1 MSSPADA
8 QNPAPPAAGEPVI
21 LPCNF
26 RSAGRLSNDSVRH
39 LRTMHDTFARNLAH
53 SLDLFLGSPLGV
65 KLSGV
70 EQISSRELTS
80 VLSAGGYLV
89 PFTLM
94 PIGGRVLAK
103 LESPLLFPLLDVLL
117 GGSGDPVEQN
127 RELTDIDEEL
137 IRSVLELMGA
147 QLERVWKSCSIS
159 VMPAASLK
167 PAMANQIF
175 AAEERVVQLHFELTL
190 GETHTGMSVML
201 PMGFCNALL
210 RSSMPE
216 AARRLVGDAAGTQRL
231 RERVMDCRM
240 TLSAELQGGQITVGE
255 MLQMRPGTV
264 LNLRTPLAIPVR
276 LGVGSCALF
285 EMTPVRRGERKTAQ
299 LNRSCHPAAKAE
311 DTPYAI

>member
-1 MSSPADA
+1 MSSPEVQTPA
-8 QNPAPPAAGEPVI
+8 APPAPDPVI

-26 RSAGRLSNDSVRH
+26 RSAGRLSNDSIRH

-65 KLSGV
+65 KLAGV
-70 EQISSRELTS
+70 EQISSRELT
-80 VLSAGGYLV
+80 VALSAGGYLV

-94 PIGGRVLAK
+94 PIGARVLAR

-117 GGSGDPVEQN
+117 GGSGDPVEQS

-137 IRSVLELMGA
+137 IRSVLELIGA
-147 QLERVWKSCSIS
+147 QLERVWKSCSVS

-175 AAEERVVQLHFELTL
+175 ATEERVIQLHFELTL
-190 GETHTGMSVML
+190 AETHTGMYLML

-231 RERVMDCRM
+231 RERLLDCRM
-240 TLSAELQGGQITVGE
+240 TLSAELQGGRITVGE

-264 LNLRTPLAIPVR
+264 LNLRAPLAVPVR
-276 LGVGSCALF
+276 LGVGACPMF
-285 EMTPVRRGERKTAQ
+285 EMTPVRRGDRKTAQ
-299 LNRSCHPAAKAE
+299 LGRVCNTFRKAE
-311 DTPYAI
+311 EPHHEA